1 MWYWK
6 KINISLLLS
15 RERVLNSTLP
25 ELNVQGL
32 RPGTEYVFRVV
43 AHRSSSASS
52 SSSVP
57 LTVKTQS
64 EVAVPSPVLSLSAR
78 ATSAFSV
85 LVEWRPPRDD
95 GGQEVTVYK
104 LYYRQVRKVVK
115 MVQKP
120 T

>member
-1 MWYWK
+1 M
-6 KINISLLLS
+6 
-15 RERVLNSTLP
+15 LNSTLP

-43 AHRSSSASS
+43 AHRSSSAPSS

-64 EVAVPSPVLSLSAR
+64 ELAVPSPVLSLSAR

-104 LYYRQVRKVVK
+104 LYYRQVRKGVK

-120 T
+120 TRNI